1 MFCYGVKGVTVA
13 KIVIDYIYA
22 NAQDRNS
29 YVLKGLFV
37 LDFLVMFVLAFLKNH
52 FVKNDFSAENKT
64 AILISF

>member
-1 MFCYGVKGVTVA
+1 MFCYGVKGVTVT

-52 FVKNDFSAENKT
+52 FV
-64 AILISF
+64 